1 MTPSIFE
8 ANKHELDQIAHVHK
22 NSYGKNHFTS
32 LLPLKLLA
40 DYYGL
45 FICKE
50 SKILILKEEN
60 KISGF
65 IVFGRNIPEKINH
78 FKKNNKASIFF
89 SALRNPLSSLKIL
102 FRKVKNY
109 KKDNFNFSESNFILL
124 SIASASPG
132 KKIGFLL
139 MKAMIEEASYNKE
152 SKIGLYV
159 NINNLNAL
167 NLYLGFDF
175 KILNIFSNQFY
186 MELKLS

>member
-1 MTPSIFE
+1 MSSPILKASK
-8 ANKHELDQIAHVHK
+8 NELDQIAHVHK

-32 LLPLKLLA
+32 LLSLKSLA

-45 FICKE
+45 FICAD
-50 SKILILKEEN
+50 SKILIFKEEK

-78 FKKNNKASIFF
+78 FKKNNKLAIFF
-89 SALRNPLSSLKIL
+89 SALRNPLSSIKIFLK
-102 FRKVKNY
+102 KVINY

-124 SIASASPG
+124 SIASSSPG

-159 NINNLNAL
+159 NTNNLNAL

-186 MELKLS
+186 MELKLN